1 MSMTMSLPMTMCI
14 PHQPVAMRLPPRDMS
29 DVCGYES
36 VASRHQI
43 GEHQETSTGAALL
56 VAETGT
62 EPVAAIDIVACD
74 ATMAAGEEVVVNVD
88 KIEVASPAG
97 LATMGAACD
106 TLPQYEVVA
115 CQGELLCALR
125 DNRSNERKRNRGRAR
140 APRRSR
146 CSSNSFRIS
155 RVPHRTHRWLRC
167 LRARAVISSITS
179 DNTEIGHRPS
189 SEAGRR
195 PEHFQ
200 GTRRARLVSLLTRH
214 ALDLSLRTSRYRS
227 EAWAARNAL
236 RALHLGPGSWAAIWG
251 EIRSQPLYYTNYTS
265 KIQLANWYYAVVSS
279 ALSPGASVA
288 AACYTTV
295 Q

>member
-36 VASRHQI
+36 VASRHQM

-106 TLPQYEVVA
+106 TLPQDEVVA

-125 DNRSNERKRNRGRAR
+125 DNRSNERKRNRAR
-140 APRRSR
+140 TRTSKIKMLFKQLQDQQGAPSD
-146 CSSNSFRIS
+146 
-155 RVPHRTHRWLRC
+155 
-167 LRARAVISSITS
+167 TS
-179 DNTEIGHRPS
+179 MAEML
-189 SEAGRR
+189 A
-195 PEHFQ
+195 
-200 GTRRARLVSLLTRH
+200 
-214 ALDLSLRTSRYRS
+214 RTSRHIEHYVGQHRD
-227 EAWAARNAL
+227 WA
-236 RALHLGPGSWAAIWG
+236 S
-251 EIRSQPLYYTNYTS
+251 TF
-265 KIQLANWYYAVVSS
+265 K
-279 ALSPGASVA
+279 
-288 AACYTTV
+288 
-295 Q
+295 